1 MATNRKI
8 NTTELDFD
16 SIKENFKEYLRG
28 QDQFSDYDFEGSG
41 LSVLLDVLAYNTHY
55 NALYQNL
62 AINEAFLDSASKRAS
77 VVSKAKELGYTPQSA
92 KSSTAVVNVTFINNQ
107 LDAPAFVEIPRFT
120 VFSTQLNSKTY
131 KFYTV
136 DSYLAYRQDNQYIF
150 RNIILKEGT
159 VLQQRRIIDR
169 ENSVVLPNPNVD
181 LATLRVTVQET
192 AQSSQFEVFVRSD
205 KLIELDFDSKV
216 YFVKE
221 IDNGLYELEFGNGVL
236 GKSLEPGNIVTVT
249 YIVGSQDEPNGARTF
264 TYGGSLASNT
274 QSFVTTID
282 VAFGGTGPESVD
294 DIKWNAPRAYAS
306 QNRCVTLD
314 DYKTIVLSQYPN
326 AQSINV
332 WGGEQN
338 NPPSYGDVFI
348 SIKPE
353 SSEALSEI
361 EKDLILNDI
370 IGSRRVVTLHPKLVD
385 PEYLYVVHET
395 SFYYDSNLTNKLPSE
410 LKSIVAQTIEKYN
423 DDNLNRF
430 DGILKF
436 STLSGLVDASDPSIK
451 SNITTLKVHR
461 EIIPNYN
468 QLTQY
473 VIDIGNP
480 IYNAGG
486 AEESIIS
493 MGINVLNVPRVAYID
508 DVSSLDKDRGTLRLF
523 YYEGNNKIVIKNI
536 GYVIYSKGLIVIDDL
551 IITGISDV
559 VFKLIIKPQSNDV
572 VSARNQIVAIKPELS
587 TITPIVESDVNNY
600 TFRSSRS

>member
-16 SIKENFKEYLRG
+16 RIKENFKEYLRG

-62 AINEAFLDSASKRAS
+62 AINEAFLDSASKRSS
-77 VVSKAKELGYTPQSA
+77 VVSKAKELGYVPQSA
-92 KSSTAVVNVTFINNQ
+92 KSATAVVNVTFINNQ
-107 LDAPAFVEIPRFT
+107 LDAPDFVEIPRFT
-120 VFSTQLNSKTY
+120 VFQTQINGKSYT
-131 KFYTV
+131 FYTV

-150 RNIILKEGT
+150 QNIVLKEGT

-169 ENSVVLPNPNVD
+169 ENSIVLPNPNVD
-181 LATLRVTVQET
+181 LSTVRVTVQET
-192 AQSSQFEVFVRSD
+192 AQSSQFEVFVRND
-205 KLIELDFDSKV
+205 RLINLDSDSKV

-221 IDNGLYELEFGNGVL
+221 IDGGIYELEFGNGVL
-236 GKSLEPGNIVTVT
+236 GVSLEPGNIVTAT
-249 YIVGSQDEPNGARTF
+249 YIVGNQDEPNGARTF
-264 TYGGSLASNT
+264 TYGGALASNT
-274 QSFVTTID
+274 QSFVTTVD
-282 VAFGGTGPESVD
+282 VAFGGTSSESLD

-314 DYKTIVLSQYPN
+314 DYKTVVLSQYPN

-353 SSEALSEI
+353 SSETLSEV
-361 EKDLILNDI
+361 EKDIILNDI
-370 IGSRRVVTLHPKLVD
+370 IGSRKIVTLHPKLVD
-385 PEYLYVVHET
+385 PEYLYVAHDT
-395 SFYYDSNLTNKLPSE
+395 SFYYDKSLTNKLPSE
-410 LKSIVAQTIEKYN
+410 LKSLVAQTIQQY
-423 DDNLNRF
+423 DSDNLNKF

-436 STLSGLVDASDPSIK
+436 STLSGLIDSTDQSIK
-451 SNITTLKVHR
+451 SNITTIKIHR
-461 EIIPNYN
+461 EILPSYN

-493 MGINVLNVPRVAYID
+493 TGINVLNVPRVAFID
-508 DVSSLDKDRGTLRLF
+508 DVSVLDKDRGTLRLF
-523 YYEGNNKIVIKNI
+523 YYEGNTKILIKNI

-551 IITGISDV
+551 IITGISDS

-572 VSARNQIVAIKPELS
+572 VSAKNQIVAI
-587 TITPIVESDVNNY
+587 
-600 TFRSSRS
+600 